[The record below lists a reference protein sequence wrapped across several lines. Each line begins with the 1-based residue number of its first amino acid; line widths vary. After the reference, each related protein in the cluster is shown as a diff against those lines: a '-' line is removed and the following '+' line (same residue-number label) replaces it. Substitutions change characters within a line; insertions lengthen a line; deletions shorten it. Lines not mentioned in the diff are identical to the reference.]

1 MLGTYTKNEAESLGL
16 KTLARAG
23 GIAAHASVLSPSRS
37 GTTRAQHF
45 PGSSFCL
52 SVPLLPLFFLSKS
65 RLLTE
70 RRQDWEQ
77 TQKVQSGGGW

>member
-1 MLGTYTKNEAESLGL
+1 MLVTYPENEAESSGL
-16 KTLARAG
+16 KTLARAW
-23 GIAAHASVLSPSRS
+23 GITAHAFVLSPSRS
-37 GTTRAQHF
+37 GTTWTHHL

-52 SVPLLPLFFLSKS
+52 SVPLLPLFLSKS

-77 TQKVQSGGGW
+77 TQKVQSRGG